1 MDDELSPFKKFVES
15 DIKDVFIN
23 FAEFASWHVIN
34 GEKVLCVIDTDLT
47 QKYGSA
53 REDFQRYG
61 VMDNQIRVFVHVPD
75 LVPAPVQGQ
84 LLTVEDGVL
93 VVLAT
98 AVNEGLTLDFRTQ
111 KEFVCCLNLCLA
123 WPTGRCH

>member
-1 MDDELSPFKKFVES
+1 MDDELSPFKKVVES

-84 LLTVEDGVL
+84 LLTVDDSHHRVDSVSVEDGVL

-98 AVNEGLTLDFRTQ
+98 AVNE
-111 KEFVCCLNLCLA
+111 
-123 WPTGRCH
+123 